1 MNVYLEESGR
11 SHLRKNIKIFEKA
24 LSNDE
29 SLNLHIIF
37 KRKLGLLELILI
49 LRNFK
54 KISSLELII
63 EPQNI
68 SIPIIRF
75 VNSNKK
81 IGIVFIANKE
91 LNTNALGRIERCK
104 GIVRIYDNVSQEI
117 NVKNQRNLLIA
128 RDNIDDIRIADIYN
142 LISRENPLFQC
153 AFSSCL
159 GHTLYVA
166 QNGDVSFCPKYI
178 EESRIGTTN
187 DISNIFENELFYEH
201 LKNTIDH
208 RNKCKNTCEYFDKCK
223 GGCPFEDNCNY
234 FKTIYKSAEEE
245 LLALEESCVDT
256 SKIPLYKEL
265 ALFNKL
271 CSKIRHK

>member
-1 MNVYLEESGR
+1 MNVYLEEAGR

-49 LRNFK
+49 LRKFK

-117 NVKNQRNLLIA
+117 NAKNQRNLLIA

>member
-1 MNVYLEESGR
+1 MNVYLEEAGR

-37 KRKLGLLELILI
+37 KRKIGLLELILI
-49 LRNFK
+49 LRKFK

-81 IGIVFIANKE
+81 IGSVFIANKE

-117 NVKNQRNLLIA
+117 NVKNHRNLLIA

-187 DISNIFENELFYEH
+187 DISDIFENELFYEH
-201 LKNTIDH
+201 LKNTIEH

-223 GGCPFEDNCNY
+223 GG
-234 FKTIYKSAEEE
+234 
-245 LLALEESCVDT
+245 
-256 SKIPLYKEL
+256 
-265 ALFNKL
+265 
-271 CSKIRHK
+271 

>member
-1 MNVYLEESGR
+1 
-11 SHLRKNIKIFEKA
+11 
-24 LSNDE
+24 
-29 SLNLHIIF
+29 
-37 KRKLGLLELILI
+37 
-49 LRNFK
+49 
-54 KISSLELII
+54 
-63 EPQNI
+63 
-68 SIPIIRF
+68 

-223 GGCPFEDNCNY
+223 GGCPFEANCNY

-245 LLALEESCVDT
+245 LLDLEESCVDT

>member
-49 LRNFK
+49 LRKFK

-245 LLALEESCVDT
+245 LLALEESGVDT

>member
-1 MNVYLEESGR
+1 MNVYLEEAGR

-49 LRNFK
+49 LRKFK

-128 RDNIDDIRIADIYN
+128 RDNIDDIRIATAQAVLN
-142 LISRENPLFQC
+142 HHAALFRHYRG
-153 AFSSCL
+153 AFQA
-159 GHTLYVA
+159 HFHQFVH
-166 QNGDVSFCPKYI
+166 D
-178 EESRIGTTN
+178 
-187 DISNIFENELFYEH
+187 
-201 LKNTIDH
+201 DH
-208 RNKCKNTCEYFDKCK
+208 RLARVVALQLQQRHLRHDAFVPR
-223 GGCPFEDNCNY
+223 PFWHY
-234 FKTIYKSAEEE
+234 PVRGVRS
-245 LLALEESCVDT
+245 
-256 SKIPLYKEL
+256 
-265 ALFNKL
+265 
-271 CSKIRHK
+271 

>member
-49 LRNFK
+49 LRKFK

-208 RNKCKNTCEYFDKCK
+208 RNKCKNTCEYL
-223 GGCPFEDNCNY
+223 DNCNY

>member
-49 LRNFK
+49 LRKFK

>member
-1 MNVYLEESGR
+1 MNVYLEEAGR

-37 KRKLGLLELILI
+37 KRKLGLLELISI
-49 LRNFK
+49 LRKFK

-117 NVKNQRNLLIA
+117 NAKNQRNLLIA

-187 DISNIFENELFYEH
+187 DISNIFENDLFYEH

>member
-1 MNVYLEESGR
+1 MNVYLEEAGR

-49 LRNFK
+49 LRKFK

-128 RDNIDDIRIADIYN
+128 RDDIDDIRIADIYN

-223 GGCPFEDNCNY
+223 GGCPFEDNCSY

-245 LLALEESCVDT
+245 LLSLEENCVDT